1 MYTFSLLQAWVKNV
15 FVMLNVLWHMTCY
28 KKLYGV
34 LIGSVLAE
42 TDTGENLADV
52 VSYR

>member
-1 MYTFSLLQAWVKNV
+1 
-15 FVMLNVLWHMTCY
+15 MTGY

-42 TDTGENLADV
+42 TDTGEIMTDV
-52 VSYR
+52 VGYM